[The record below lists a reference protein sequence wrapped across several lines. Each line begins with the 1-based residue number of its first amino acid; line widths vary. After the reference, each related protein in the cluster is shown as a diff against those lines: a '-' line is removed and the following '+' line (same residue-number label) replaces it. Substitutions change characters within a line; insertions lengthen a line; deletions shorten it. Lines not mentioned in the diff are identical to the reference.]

1 MFDRPKDKSLSRLGL
16 INIIIS
22 LMVALATYLSL
33 ALVARQFGGS
43 AESDAYFYLVSL
55 STIFTAVISSVYSAV
70 FLPVF
75 IDLKIR
81 IDAKAACTFA
91 SIVLTWS
98 ILGCLLFSFATLFY
112 HDTFFLIVS
121 KYDQMKLRQQRS
133 IFIYFSSIFF
143 FSVMSE
149 FFRLLLIALRRY
161 TIAALVSILPPVILM
176 VFLFFSDVYGSESL
190 LALSLLASKASV
202 LLLTVLALKVQGI
215 RLYFSL
221 AKNRAVTNFLKVSAP
236 YGSAGIVTYFA
247 TFFFDYM
254 ATGLGSGVLT
264 SVTYAQRVFALP
276 VALVVNPLL
285 EIARARFA
293 EFRARNDVVAFQHQ
307 YEQLAKILLYFS
319 VPVAVMFFAFAQ
331 EIISMLFRRGAFSEE
346 SVLIAATCL
355 RLLAVSVPLT
365 ALFTL
370 NGRTV
375 ESFQRLIWP
384 SFFGTLGNFVL
395 IFLTFNLVQ
404 SSGFRGI
411 PYARL
416 LVDGLY
422 FLPFGFLTVYL
433 FGVRFRYGYL
443 LRALVMAAFACAL
456 PFLLYGLI
464 DPASFP
470 VLALGDTA
478 RAVALMGA
486 FFLAYTVLILLCDT
500 ELRKILNALL
510 ARAK

>member
-1 MFDRPKDKSLSRLGL
+1 MVDRPKDKSLSKLGL

-22 LMVALATYLSL
+22 LIAALATYSSL

-55 STIFTAVISSVYSAV
+55 TTIFTAVIGSVYSTV

-75 IDLKIR
+75 IDLRIR
-81 IDAKAACTFA
+81 NDEKEACTFA
-91 SIVLTWS
+91 SIVVTWS

-112 HDTFFLIVS
+112 HDLFFLIVS
-121 KYDQMKLRQQRS
+121 KYDQIKLKQQRG
-133 IFIYFSSIFF
+133 ILIYFSSVFF

-149 FFRLLLIALRRY
+149 FFRLLLIAFGRY
-161 TIAALVSILPPVILM
+161 TVAAMVSILPPVILM
-176 VFLFFSDVYGSESL
+176 VFLFFSDVYTDEGL

-202 LLLTVLALKVQGI
+202 LLLTVVALKVQGV
-215 RLYFSL
+215 RLSFL
-221 AKNRAVTNFLKVSAP
+221 MAKNRAVTNFLKVSAP

-293 EFRARNDVVAFQHQ
+293 EFRARNDEAAFQRQ
-307 YEQLAKILLYFS
+307 YEQLVKILLYFS
-319 VPVAVMFFAFAQ
+319 IPVAVMFFAFAQ

-346 SVLIAATCL
+346 NVVIAATCL
-355 RLLAVSVPLT
+355 RLLALSVPLT
-365 ALFTL
+365 AMFTL

-375 ESFQRLIWP
+375 ESFQRLTWP
-384 SFFGTLGNFVL
+384 SFFGTLGNFLL

-422 FLPFGFLTVYL
+422 FLPFGFLTVHL
-433 FGVRFRYGYL
+433 FGVRFRYGNL
-443 LRALVMAAFACAL
+443 IRTLVMATFACVV
-456 PFLLYGLI
+456 PVLLYGLI
-464 DPASFP
+464 DPAWFL
-470 VLALGDTA
+470 VLGLGHIAT
-478 RAVALMGA
+478 AVALMGT
-486 FFLAYTVLILLCDT
+486 FFLVYAALILLFDG
-500 ELRKILNALL
+500 ELRQIFNTLL
-510 ARAK
+510 AKAK

>member
-1 MFDRPKDKSLSRLGL
+1 MVDHLKDKSLPKLGV
-16 INIIIS
+16 INIVIS
-22 LMVALATYLSL
+22 LIAATATYLSL

-43 AESDAYFYLVSL
+43 ADSDAYFYLVSL
-55 STIFTAVISSVYSAV
+55 TTIFTSVIGSVYSAV

-81 IDAKAACTFA
+81 NDAKSACTFA

-98 ILGCLLFSFATLFY
+98 ILGCLLFSFVTLFY
-112 HDTFFLIVS
+112 HDVFFSIVS
-121 KYDQMKLRQQRS
+121 KYDQVKLLQQKN
-133 IFIYFSSIFF
+133 ILIYFSSVFF
-143 FSVMSE
+143 FSVISE
-149 FFRLLLIALRRY
+149 FFRFLLIAFGRY
-161 TIAALVSILPPVILM
+161 TVAALVSILPPVILII
-176 VFLFFSDVYGSESL
+176 FLFFSDVYANEGL

-202 LLLTVLALKVQGI
+202 LLLTVVVLKVQGV
-215 RLYFSL
+215 RLSFL
-221 AKNRAVTNFLKVSAP
+221 IAKNRTVTNFLKVSAP

-293 EFRARNDVVAFQHQ
+293 EFRARNDVAAFQHQ

-319 VPVAVMFFAFAQ
+319 IPVAVMFFAFAQ
-331 EIISMLFRRGAFSEE
+331 EIISMLFQRGAFSEE
-346 SVLIAATCL
+346 SVLIGATCL
-355 RLLAVSVPLT
+355 RLLSLSVPLT

-375 ESFQRLIWP
+375 ESFQRLTWP
-384 SFFGTLGNFVL
+384 SFFGTFGNLVL

-404 SSGFRGI
+404 YAGFRGI

-443 LRALVMAAFACAL
+443 LRALIMAIFACAL
-456 PFLLYGLI
+456 PVLLYSLA
-464 DPASFP
+464 DPAWFRE
-470 VLALGDTA
+470 AGWG
-478 RAVALMGA
+478 RAAIAVTLMGI
-486 FFLAYTVLILLCDT
+486 FFLVYTALILLFDG
-500 ELRKILNALL
+500 ELRQSFNAL
-510 ARAK
+510 ATRTK